1 MREEREREG
10 KRGMSEKETMQNV
23 KSYKYSCKKDGYV
36 RLVVVNEAILEELRV
51 DGDIC
56 SDPALVGVCEI
67 RHLFPCQLHSSKN
80 YIERKKERNRH
91 AI

>member
-1 MREEREREG
+1 MRK
-10 KRGMSEKETMQNV
+10 KRCKTLNLTSIAA
-23 KSYKYSCKKDGYV
+23 KKDGYV

-91 AI
+91 TI